1 MRKKISYLT
10 TLLCLFLLTGCG
22 NGASE
27 AATQPDKVQTQD
39 TERTVLTFGYIDS
52 SPDLDLDSNINERIV
67 TFNKGQDKY
76 FIEVIKYGEGSY
88 KDGLNALNADISA
101 KKTPDIIAIDGKS
114 LLWQL
119 GNKGAIED
127 LYPYIDQDEELSRED
142 FVENTL
148 ANFERD
154 GKLYGMNPFFSIWS
168 IYGDPD
174 IMTSDKITFQ
184 ELKTMYEENKD
195 NDEMLVYN
203 GLNRHQLLVTCIYK
217 SISSFVDKE
226 NGKCNFMDE
235 RFREILEFSK
245 EFDDTPY
252 SDVSYDSE
260 NSIRLMEGTL
270 PLFTDR
276 ELNGF
281 EQYTHYRE
289 LSGKSWVF
297 MGFPTVD
304 GCNPK
309 ITTKAVGA
317 PFLAIGRDSKNKE
330 AAWEF
335 ICTFLE
341 DKFFLA
347 NKDVN
352 RGKGFPIT
360 VSGFE
365 RAAQRAVQT
374 SLSNGEASITDDMGR
389 TISYSMEPT
398 TEEEVAY
405 IKEVIS
411 RCRPE
416 ENYDEIEN
424 IISEEILNYWNDTKS
439 VEEVM
444 EIIQN
449 RAQLYLDEQ

>member
-1 MRKKISYLT
+1 MRKKIGYLT

-22 NGASE
+22 KSASE

-52 SPDLDLDSNINERIV
+52 YQDWDLDSNINERIV

-101 KKTPDIIAIDGKS
+101 KKTPDIIAIDEKS

-119 GNKGAIED
+119 GKKGAIED

-168 IYGDPD
+168 IYGDPN
-174 IMTSDKITFQ
+174 IMTSDQITFQ

-203 GLNRHQLLVTCIYK
+203 GLNRYQLLDTCICK

-226 NGKCNFMDE
+226 NGKCNFMDD
-235 RFREILEFSK
+235 RFREMLEFSK
-245 EFDDTPY
+245 EFDETPY
-252 SDVSYDSE
+252 SDVSSEPE
-260 NSIRLMEGTL
+260 NSIRVMEGTL

-309 ITTKAVGA
+309 ITTKAIGA

-352 RGKGFPIT
+352 KGKGFPIT

-374 SLSNGEASITDDMGR
+374 SYGNGEASITDAMGR
-389 TISYSMEPT
+389 TISYPMEPT

-444 EIIQN
+444 ETIQN